1 MKREA
6 LAVYP
11 VLDLEH
17 AGGHPELMV
26 AAALRGGATIVQL
39 RDKRDSASTLVR
51 AAKATRLV
59 LEQAGVPLI
68 INDRLDL
75 ALSLGAEGVHVGQRD
90 MPVATVREL
99 ARAAGRP
106 GLIIGVSVTTA
117 AQAGAALAAGA
128 DYVSISP
135 IFATTTKLDIE
146 PPAGLEGLRAVRAAH
161 PTAPIVAIG
170 GIKPVRAAEVISA
183 GADGVAFVSALGD
196 AGAAE
201 AAVRAFAAAVAHSR
215 PVARSL
221 S

>member
-1 MKREA
+1 MKRET

-17 AGGHPELMV
+17 AGEHPEALV

-39 RDKRDSASTLVR
+39 RDKRDSATSVVR

-59 LEQAGVPLI
+59 LEKAGVPLI
-68 INDRLDL
+68 VNDRLDL
-75 ALSLGAEGVHVGQRD
+75 ALSLGADGVHLGQRD
-90 MPVATVREL
+90 MAVATAREL
-99 ARAAGRP
+99 ARAGGRP
-106 GLIIGVSVTTA
+106 SLVIGVSVTDA

-146 PPAGLEGLRAVRAAH
+146 PPAGLEGLRAVRAAQ
-161 PTAPIVAIG
+161 PTAAIVAIG
-170 GIKPVRAAEVISA
+170 GIKAARVAEVVAA

-201 AAVRAFAAAVAHSR
+201 AAVRAIAAAVAG
-215 PVARSL
+215 ARSAAR
-221 S
+221 STS